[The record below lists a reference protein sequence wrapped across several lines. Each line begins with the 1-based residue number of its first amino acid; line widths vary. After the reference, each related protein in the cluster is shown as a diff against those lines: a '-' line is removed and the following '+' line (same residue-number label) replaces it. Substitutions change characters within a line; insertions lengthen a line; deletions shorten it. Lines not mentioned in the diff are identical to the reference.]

1 MQNTVQRKLLTSL
14 LIISLALSLDY
25 GQKIKRDVPYV
36 PTPPEVVQEMLKMA
50 EVQKDDI
57 LYDLGCGDGRIVITA
72 AKEIGTRG
80 IGVDIDPKRIKESW
94 ENAKKA
100 KVEDLVEFRIENL
113 FETDFSQATV
123 ITLYLLRS
131 INLELRPKLFAT
143 LKPGTRI
150 VSHDFSMHT
159 WKPDKQTQ
167 VMANYDYHWI
177 YFWIIPANV
186 SGTWHVQF
194 HRQDGV
200 TRYMM
205 SIDQRFQKF
214 EGNLTR
220 GGLPI
225 PLINTDLQGA
235 SISFSM
241 EQIAMN
247 GPITWIF
254 TGNVLDQSMEGEVY
268 AQRGARIL
276 RGTWRAQREP
286 GTQKPIDPLKVKE
299 IQSANLSP
307 QPQ

>member
-1 MQNTVQRKLLTSL
+1 MSNTVKRKILVCLLFF
-14 LIISLALSLDY
+14 ILAANLDS

-57 LYDLGCGDGRIVITA
+57 LFDLGCGDGRIVITA

-80 IGVDIDPKRIKESW
+80 IGVDIDPKRIQESR
-94 ENAKKA
+94 ENARKA
-100 KVEDLVEFRIENL
+100 NVENLVEFRIEDL
-113 FETDFSQATV
+113 FKTDFSQATV

-131 INLELRPKLFAT
+131 INLELRPKLLAT

-159 WKPDKQTQ
+159 WKADKEIQ
-167 VMANYDYHWI
+167 VMANYDYHWV

-186 SGTWHVQF
+186 TGIWHVQL
-194 HRQDGV
+194 HKQDGI
-200 TRYMM
+200 TKYEMN
-205 SIDQRFQKF
+205 IDQRFQKF
-214 EGNLTR
+214 EGDISR

-225 PLINTDLQGA
+225 PLINTHLQGE

-241 EQIAMN
+241 EQVAMN
-247 GPITWIF
+247 GPITWNF
-254 TGNVLDQSMEGEVY
+254 EGQAKDNVMQGDMY

-276 RGTWRAQREP
+276 KGTWKAQREP
-286 GTQKPIDPLKVKE
+286 GTKKTIDPLKPEEKH
-299 IQSANLSP
+299 QG
-307 QPQ
+307 Q